1 MKRMLFYLIILLLL
15 QYGGP
20 AWSQEWKSHLQ
31 GIKTTYI
38 KAYALVRNAL
48 KENVAEDEIKR
59 NLRLLY
65 ESTQILP
72 EEIYRCREAL
82 SFDLAKEDQQATN
95 KIERLILEII
105 AEERELSVLGTAREL
120 QRERLNVKGYRLAE
134 WGMSHNWV
142 RDVFPKE
149 EFSDLGHPV
158 IDFWSGA
165 TDELVDLFYFEDQI
179 LDKKVTVN
187 FYFFENQLFEVKIY
201 RRAGEFSFYQIL
213 NDLLK
218 EKYGKPVQEEVK
230 PDKESARTLWLGDG
244 LNVIEL
250 SFNPKSLLFPGIT
263 ISYIDTALEKELS
276 QTRSQREKL
285 KREETQ
291 EKL

>member
-1 MKRMLFYLIILLLL
+1 MVYLILILLLE
-15 QYGGP
+15 YGGP

-31 GIKTTYI
+31 TIENTYV

-48 KENVAEDEIKR
+48 KENATEDEIKR

-65 ESTQILP
+65 ERAQVFP
-72 EEIYRCREAL
+72 EEIYRCQEAL
-82 SFDLAKEDQQATN
+82 SLDLAKENQQATN
-95 KIERLILEII
+95 KIERLTLKII
-105 AEERELSVLGTAREL
+105 AEERGLSVLGAAREL
-120 QRERLNVKGYRLAE
+120 QRERVHIKGYRLAK
-134 WGMSHNWV
+134 WGMSPQWV
-142 RDVFPKE
+142 RDVFSKE

-158 IDFWSGA
+158 IDIWSRA
-165 TDELVDLFYFEDQI
+165 VDELVDFFYFEDQI
-179 LDKKVTVN
+179 LDKKVTIN
-187 FYFFENQLFEVKIY
+187 FYFFKDQLFQVKIY

-213 NDLLK
+213 SELLK
-218 EKYGKPVQEEVK
+218 EKYGKPVEEEVES
-230 PDKESARTLWLGDG
+230 DKKSARTLWLGDG

-263 ISYIDTALEKELS
+263 ISYIDTALEAELS

-291 EKL
+291 KKL

>member
-1 MKRMLFYLIILLLL
+1 MKKIMVYLILILLLE
-15 QYGGP
+15 YGGP

-31 GIKTTYI
+31 TIENTYV
-38 KAYALVRNAL
+38 KVHALVRNAF

-65 ESTQILP
+65 ERAQVFP
-72 EEIYRCREAL
+72 EEIYRCQEAL
-82 SFDLAKEDQQATN
+82 SLDLAKEDQQATN
-95 KIERLILEII
+95 KIERLTLEII
-105 AEERELSVLGTAREL
+105 AEERGLTVLGTAREL
-120 QRERLNVKGYRLAE
+120 QRERLNIKGYRLAK
-134 WGMSHNWV
+134 WGMSPKWV

-158 IDFWSGA
+158 IDFGSGA
-165 TDELVDLFYFEDQI
+165 IDELVDFFYFEDQI
-179 LDKKVTVN
+179 LDKKVTIN
-187 FYFFENQLFEVKIY
+187 FYFFKNQLFQVKVY
-201 RRAGEFSFYQIL
+201 RRVGEFSFYQIL
-213 NDLLK
+213 NELLK
-218 EKYGKPVQEEVK
+218 EKYGKPVQEEVE
-230 PDKESARTLWLGDG
+230 PDKKSARTLWLGDG

-263 ISYIDTALEKELS
+263 ISYIDTALEAELS

-291 EKL
+291 KKL

>member
-1 MKRMLFYLIILLLL
+1 MKKAMVYLILILFLA
-15 QYGGP
+15 YGGP

-31 GIKTTYI
+31 TIKNTYV

-48 KENVAEDEIKR
+48 KENVAEDEIKH

-65 ESTQILP
+65 ERAQVFP
-72 EEIYRCREAL
+72 EEIYRCQEAL
-82 SFDLAKEDQQATN
+82 SLDLAKEDQQATN
-95 KIERLILEII
+95 KIKRLTLKII
-105 AEERELSVLGTAREL
+105 AEERGLTVLGTAREL
-120 QRERLNVKGYRLAE
+120 QRERLNIKGYRLAKWE
-134 WGMSHNWV
+134 MSPKWV

-158 IDFWSGA
+158 IDFGSGA
-165 TDELVDLFYFEDQI
+165 IDELVDFFYFEDQI
-179 LDKKVTVN
+179 LDQKVTVN
-187 FYFFENQLFEVKIY
+187 FYFFKNQLFQVKIY
-201 RRAGEFSFYQIL
+201 RRAGEFFFYQIL
-213 NDLLK
+213 NELLK
-218 EKYGKPVQEEVK
+218 EKYGKPVQEK
-230 PDKESARTLWLGDG
+230 GQLNNKLATALWLGDG

-263 ISYIDTALEKELS
+263 VSYIDTTLEKELS

-291 EKL
+291 KKL

>member
-1 MKRMLFYLIILLLL
+1 MKKIMVYLILILLLE
-15 QYGGP
+15 YGGP

-31 GIKTTYI
+31 TIRNTYV

-65 ESTQILP
+65 ERAQVFP
-72 EEIYRCREAL
+72 EEIYRCQEAL
-82 SFDLAKEDQQATN
+82 SLDLAKEDQQATN
-95 KIERLILEII
+95 KIERLTLEII
-105 AEERELSVLGTAREL
+105 AEERGLTVLGTAREL
-120 QRERLNVKGYRLAE
+120 QRERLNIKGYRLAKWE
-134 WGMSHNWV
+134 MSPKLV

-158 IDFWSGA
+158 IDFGSGA
-165 TDELVDLFYFEDQI
+165 IDELVDFFYFEDQI
-179 LDKKVTVN
+179 LDEKVTIN
-187 FYFFENQLFEVKIY
+187 FYFFKNQLFQVKIY
-201 RRAGEFSFYQIL
+201 RRAGEFSFYKIL
-213 NDLLK
+213 NELLK
-218 EKYGKPVQEEVK
+218 EKYGKPVQEEVE
-230 PDKESARTLWLGDG
+230 PDKKSARTLWLGDE

-250 SFNPKSLLFPGIT
+250 SFDPKSLLFPGIAV
-263 ISYIDTALEKELS
+263 SYIDTALEAELS

-291 EKL
+291 KKL

>member
-1 MKRMLFYLIILLLL
+1 MKKAMVYLILILFLA
-15 QYGGP
+15 YGGP

-31 GIKTTYI
+31 TIKNTYV

-65 ESTQILP
+65 ERAQVFP
-72 EEIYRCREAL
+72 EEIYRCQEAL

-95 KIERLILEII
+95 KIERLTLEII
-105 AEERELSVLGTAREL
+105 AEERGLTVLGTAREL
-120 QRERLNVKGYRLAE
+120 QRERLNIKGYRLAKWE
-134 WGMSHNWV
+134 MSPKWV

-158 IDFWSGA
+158 IDFGSGA
-165 TDELVDLFYFEDQI
+165 IDELVDFFYFEDQI
-179 LDKKVTVN
+179 LDQKVTVN
-187 FYFFENQLFEVKIY
+187 FYFFKNQLFQVKIY
-201 RRAGEFSFYQIL
+201 RRAGEFFFYQIL
-213 NDLLK
+213 NELLK
-218 EKYGKPVQEEVK
+218 EKYGKPVQEK
-230 PDKESARTLWLGDG
+230 GQLNNKLATALWLGDG

-263 ISYIDTALEKELS
+263 VSYIDTTLEKELS

-291 EKL
+291 KKL

>member
-1 MKRMLFYLIILLLL
+1 MVYLILILLLE
-15 QYGGP
+15 YGGP

-31 GIKTTYI
+31 TIENTYV

-48 KENVAEDEIKR
+48 KENIAEEEIKR

-65 ESTQILP
+65 ENAQIFP
-72 EEIYRCREAL
+72 EEIYRCQKAL

-95 KIERLILEII
+95 KIERLTLEII
-105 AEERELSVLGTAREL
+105 AEERGLTVLGTAREL
-120 QRERLNVKGYRLAE
+120 QRERLNIKGYRLAK
-134 WGMSHNWV
+134 WGMSPKWV

-158 IDFWSGA
+158 IDFGSGA
-165 TDELVDLFYFEDQI
+165 IDELVDFFYFEDKI
-179 LDKKVTVN
+179 LDEKVTIN
-187 FYFFENQLFEVKIY
+187 FYFFKNQLFQVKIY

-213 NDLLK
+213 NELLK
-218 EKYGKPVQEEVK
+218 EKYGKPVQEEVE
-230 PDKESARTLWLGDG
+230 PDKKSARTLWLGDE
-244 LNVIEL
+244 LNAIEL
-250 SFNPKSLLFPGIT
+250 SFDPKFLLFPGIT

-285 KREETQ
+285 QREETQ
-291 EKL
+291 KKL

>member
-1 MKRMLFYLIILLLL
+1 MLFYLIILLLL

-31 GIKTTYI
+31 TIKNTYV
-38 KAYALVRNAL
+38 KAYALVRNGL
-48 KENVAEDEIKR
+48 EENATEDEIKH

-65 ESTQILP
+65 ERAQVFP
-72 EEIYRCREAL
+72 EEIYRCQEAL
-82 SFDLAKEDQQATN
+82 SLDLAKEDQQATN
-95 KIERLILEII
+95 KIERLTLEII
-105 AEERELSVLGTAREL
+105 AEERGLTVLGTAREL
-120 QRERLNVKGYRLAE
+120 QRERLSIKGYRLAKWE
-134 WGMSHNWV
+134 MSPKWV

-165 TDELVDLFYFEDQI
+165 IDELVDFFYFEDQI
-179 LDKKVTVN
+179 LDQKVTVN
-187 FYFFENQLFEVKIY
+187 FYFFKNQLFQVKIY
-201 RRAGEFSFYQIL
+201 RRAGEFSFYQTL
-213 NDLLK
+213 NELLK
-218 EKYGKPVQEEVK
+218 EKYGKPVQEEVE
-230 PDKESARTLWLGDG
+230 PDKKSATTLWLGDE

-250 SFNPKSLLFPGIT
+250 SFDPKFLLFPGIT

-291 EKL
+291 KKL